1 MPYTPF
7 KFFAKNQQGKD
18 FVVGDIHGSFTA
30 LEHLLK
36 QAAFQPATDRLFAV
50 GDLIDRGAESPRV
63 TEFLNYPWFYSIMGN
78 HERMLL
84 DSADDPNLYKSWTNY
99 NGGAWWNSISEQ
111 QRDTIRQAVVE
122 LPIAFEVA
130 TGIGRVGIVHAD
142 IPNTMSWTQFVQEMQ
157 SNPECTEYALWSRNR
172 FRRIRTLGCG
182 SPIQGIDH
190 VVFGHS
196 PTPQVLQAG
205 NVHFIDTGAALQE
218 EAELGTLT
226 LLQIH
231 PKLSTHQLNTRTL
244 NLPNTAE

>member
-30 LEHLLK
+30 LEHLLR

-50 GDLIDRGAESPRV
+50 GDLVDRGAESQRIA
-63 TEFLNYPWFYSIMGN
+63 EFLHYPWFYSIMGN

-84 DSADDPNLYKSWTNY
+84 DSADHPSLYKSWTDY
-99 NGGAWWNSISEQ
+99 NGGEWWKTTPEEQ
-111 QRDTIRQAVVE
+111 RNRIRQAVIN

-130 TGIGRVGIVHAD
+130 TNIGRVGIVHAD
-142 IPNTMSWTQFVQEMQ
+142 IPNSMSWTQFIQEIH
-157 SNPECTEYALWSRNR
+157 NNADCTEYALWSRNR
-172 FRRIRTLGCG
+172 FRRVRALGC
-182 SPIQGIDH
+182 SNPIQGIDH

-196 PTPQVLQAG
+196 PTPQVLQSG
-205 NVHFIDTGAALQE
+205 NVHYIDTGAVLQE

-231 PKLSTHQLNTRTL
+231 PVLNTHQLNTRTL